1 MKIIINFK
9 QNKTMTI
16 EIVEAANAVVANSEG
31 LKYVGIG
38 LCSIGMAGAAIGI
51 GNIFGSFFNSVARNP
66 SAAPKLEKYIYIAAG
81 FAEAMGIFAVLV
93 AFMIMFA

>member
-1 MKIIINFK
+1 
-9 QNKTMTI
+9 MTV
-16 EIVEAANAVVANSEG
+16 EIVEAATAVVENSATLADG
-31 LKYVGIG
+31 LKYIGIG
-38 LCSIGMAGAAIGI
+38 LCAIGMAGAAIGI

-93 AFMIMFA
+93 AFIMMFT